1 MKYLPLYLFS
11 LFFLS
16 SCGYRFEERETARE
30 TRTITVPYIK
40 GDAEGI
46 FTNELIRQ
54 LSESGYF
61 ECVRSGGD
69 FTLSAVLSSDENDK
83 IGYRYDRHGPRGKR
97 RHRLVPDENR
107 RTAVAHVS
115 LIDGRT
121 DEIILEPTKVFANLD
136 YDYIDSNS
144 IRDLLFTDSNGVPR
158 RTISYSLGQLDSIE
172 GAQDDSSPLAFRLLS
187 QKIVDALIH
196 LNL

>member
-1 MKYLPLYLFS
+1 MKYLCLCLLS
-11 LFFLS
+11 VFFLS
-16 SCGYRFEERETARE
+16 SCRYRFEEKETSHE

-54 LSESGYF
+54 LSESGHF

-69 FTLSAVLSSDENDK
+69 FILSAVLSSDENDK
-83 IGYRYDRHGPRGKR
+83 IGYRYDRHGPKGKR

-115 LIDGRT
+115 LIDGR
-121 DEIILEPTKVFANLD
+121 
-136 YDYIDSNS
+136 
-144 IRDLLFTDSNGVPR
+144 
-158 RTISYSLGQLDSIE
+158 
-172 GAQDDSSPLAFRLLS
+172 
-187 QKIVDALIH
+187 
-196 LNL
+196 